1 MPEKYI
7 PEKIS
12 RNPNDIIELAYISD
26 PMRRYVP
33 KGMLGQ
39 LTRNNKLQIRQ
50 KLNMRS
56 IQAFPRC
63 RGKVRK
69 FIAAREAEGD
79 FTHSGKDHLC
89 DECRCQRIAGS
100 GTKGNFYGLGPQT
113 GFYGVGYCEWC
124 IRSHNYSPGLMVKI
138 ARTMVREM
146 QSYGTAEDHMDSE
159 YGLKVAKIEAGL
171 VRQKEKVREG
181 MSLLSTTLK
190 DMQAKIASEEF
201 TEMTPDGPMPAAD
214 KTKAELLLKYA
225 MGISKIGD
233 VDWKQDKDNKVDI
246 EELTKRM
253 PEMLAFIDQLIGK
266 ALEMDQ
272 AKYVKG
278 EDIET
283 ERPIRE
289 YMADITIE
297 GMRKIWKEEDMK
309 KGRK

>member
-1 MPEKYI
+1 
-7 PEKIS
+7 
-12 RNPNDIIELAYISD
+12 
-26 PMRRYVP
+26 
-33 KGMLGQ
+33 
-39 LTRNNKLQIRQ
+39 
-50 KLNMRS
+50 
-56 IQAFPRC
+56 
-63 RGKVRK
+63 
-69 FIAAREAEGD
+69 
-79 FTHSGKDHLC
+79 
-89 DECRCQRIAGS
+89 
-100 GTKGNFYGLGPQT
+100 
-113 GFYGVGYCEWC
+113 
-124 IRSHNYSPGLMVKI
+124 
-138 ARTMVREM
+138 
-146 QSYGTAEDHMDSE
+146 MDSE